1 MAPSQKRAYVSP
13 ETAERLAALRRT
25 MAAAGGRNVTTDDV
39 VAGLLDAAEGKTT
52 GAAELSAHPK
62 GMQFTV
68 SIGIPE
74 ARIAGAADPER
85 EARRA
90 MIEWLEGL
98 G

>member
-1 MAPSQKRAYVSP
+1 MTSPQKRAYVSP

-25 MAAAGGRNVTTDDV
+25 MAAAEGRVVTTDFV
-39 VAGLLDAAEGKTT
+39 VAGLLDAAEGKAT
-52 GAAELSAHPK
+52 GSAELFAHPK

-74 ARIAGAADPER
+74 IRLLGAADPER
-85 EARRA
+85 EARLA
-90 MIEWLEGL
+90 MIEWLERL